1 MEKMENQEAL
11 EEQELLENQ
20 KVQGEDEAG
29 KRREARKTP
38 GKGIR
43 RKRKRNS
50 ALHALQHIALVMAA
64 FFFITVLAGAYILE
78 DTRKGT
84 GD

>member
-29 KRREARKTP
+29 KGGRRE
-38 GKGIR
+38 
-43 RKRKRNS
+43 KRPER
-50 ALHALQHIALVMAA
+50 V
-64 FFFITVLAGAYILE
+64 
-78 DTRKGT
+78 
-84 GD
+84 